1 MATGRHGNSIAA
13 AAAAAILLVLLAAPP
28 AASQPTSA
36 TDATDPYPYNPR
48 FGPSIG
54 IIIIILIF
62 ALLFMGFFSIYL
74 RHCADSNSYSNH
86 MIGSITTS
94 ARSRRSAQ
102 RKGLDPETI
111 SGFPTFVYED
121 VKALKIGKGALECAV
136 CLNEFE
142 DEETLSL
149 IPHCDHVFHPECIS
163 AWLDGH
169 VTCPVCRADLTKP
182 TPQRFSESTPTITTQ
197 ISDHGKGQSP
207 SLRLTENREIDEES
221 MEMPLRSPEVVEL
234 GQWMNRN
241 RTRKDR
247 SGRPRFYGRMN
258 STGHVAVKQWENMDR
273 FTLRLPVE
281 VRKQVMS
288 GKLTRST
295 SCLFLREGSGSTTR
309 RGVNRA
315 VGPGREGSWRGGGW
329 SGRWSGFFPR
339 WNSMKL
345 GGGGGSMRS
354 RDDSVH
360 SLRGDVSMRT
370 AVVQLRACHKL
381 TTKLKREV
389 ILGSSI
395 FYDPP
400 HFITKL
406 KMLTV
411 NEVSLYD
418 IQI

>member
-1 MATGRHGNSIAA
+1 MATDHHGNSITAA
-13 AAAAAILLVLLAAPP
+13 AAAAGIFLVLLAVPP
-28 AASQPTSA
+28 AASQPIPSTGP
-36 TDATDPYPYNPR
+36 TDPYNPQ
-48 FGPSIG
+48 FSPSIG
-54 IIIIILIF
+54 IIFIILII
-62 ALLFMGFFSIYL
+62 ALFFMGFFSIYL
-74 RHCADSNSYSNH
+74 RHCTDSNSSFNH
-86 MIGSITTS
+86 MISSTTVA

-102 RKGLDPETI
+102 RQGLDPETI

-142 DEETLSL
+142 DDETLTL
-149 IPHCDHVFHPECIS
+149 IPSCDHVFHPECIS

-169 VTCPVCRADLTKP
+169 VTCPVCRADLSKP
-182 TPQRFSESTPTITTQ
+182 SQLVSESAPIAITTT
-197 ISDHGKGQSP
+197 HGQGQGQSQ
-207 SLRLTENREIDEES
+207 SVHLTENREIDEES

-234 GQWMNRN
+234 GQRMNRN

-295 SCLFLREGSGSTTR
+295 SCLVLREGRGSTR

-315 VGPGREGSWRGGGW
+315 VVPGREGSGRDGGW
-329 SGRWSGFFPR
+329 SDRWSGFFSR
-339 WNSMKL
+339 WNSTKL

-360 SLRGDVSMRT
+360 SLWGDVSMGS
-370 AVVQLRACHKL
+370 AVDRVR
-381 TTKLKREV
+381 
-389 ILGSSI
+389 
-395 FYDPP
+395 PP
-400 HFITKL
+400 
-406 KMLTV
+406 V
-411 NEVSLYD
+411 
-418 IQI
+418 